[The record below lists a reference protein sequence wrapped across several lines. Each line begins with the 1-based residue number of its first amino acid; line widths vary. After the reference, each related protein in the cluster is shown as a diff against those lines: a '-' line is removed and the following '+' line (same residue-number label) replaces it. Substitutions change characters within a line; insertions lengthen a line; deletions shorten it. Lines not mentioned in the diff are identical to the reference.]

1 MTATLAQLF
10 LSAFPGRV
18 IAVPVTSSEVIERIA
33 LQHEGRVIRTKANP
47 RALMEVA
54 HQEKV
59 LFAGTMGTFIF
70 PVLHPGFDGM
80 MGVAKICEALVTLGK
95 TLVQIQQELPE
106 FHHLHDEV
114 KCPWEHKGTVMR
126 RRVEGHKD
134 RTIELLDG
142 VKIRHGQDWVLV
154 LPDPVEP
161 LIHVYA
167 DARSAIGA
175 ERLVEEMGSTIR
187 EVAAGKED
195 VVSV

>member
-1 MTATLAQLF
+1 
-10 LSAFPGRV
+10 
-18 IAVPVTSSEVIERIA
+18 
-33 LQHEGRVIRTKANP
+33 
-47 RALMEVA
+47 
-54 HQEKV
+54 
-59 LFAGTMGTFIF
+59 
-70 PVLHPGFDGM
+70 
-80 MGVAKICEALVTLGK
+80 
-95 TLVQIQQELPE
+95 
-106 FHHLHDEV
+106 
-114 KCPWEHKGTVMR
+114 
-126 RRVEGHKD
+126 
-134 RTIELLDG
+134 LLDG